1 MARFRFSMEN
11 ILSMKEKLEEQEK
24 VEYSQCMMRLN
35 QEEERYQEL
44 LERQSMIEV
53 ELKNTINEVLDI
65 SEIRDKED
73 ALEIMKMY
81 VMQQG
86 LVVEQ
91 CQEEVRL
98 AREKLSE
105 AMRERKTYENLR
117 DKAFEEFK
125 LEESKREQKEIDELV
140 SYRYG
145 NTKSEE

>member
-35 QEEERYQEL
+35 QEGERYQEL

>member
-140 SYRYG
+140 SYRHG

>member
-81 VMQQG
+81 VRQQG